1 MIEQIL
7 SIFGAMFYGLVEGI
21 SEWLPISSTGH
32 LIILERLMPLTVSEG
47 FMSMFRVVIQ
57 LGAVLAV
64 AVVFI
69 KKLWPFVRKRDGKVA
84 LSLNKSKL
92 WLKIIIACLPAAIV
106 GILLDDL
113 IDKYLYTYYVVAIML
128 IIVGLVFVFFDKIP
142 IKEKITSLGMIGY
155 VDALLIGLFQVIAAV
170 LPGTSRS
177 GITIIGGLLLG
188 FSRIVITEFTFF
200 LALPVMFGASLL
212 KLRKFQFVS
221 FYEVGLLLI
230 GCAVAFL
237 VSLVVIKFLL
247 DYVKKHDFKAF
258 GFYRIGLGLLV
269 LLLFFFF

>member
-32 LIILERLMPLTVSEG
+32 LIILEKLMPLTVSNG

-64 AVVFI
+64 AVVFV
-69 KKLWPFVRKRDGKVA
+69 KKLWPFVRKRDGKIAV
-84 LSLNKSKL
+84 SLNKSKL

-106 GILLDDL
+106 GVLFDDL

-128 IIVGLVFVFFDKIP
+128 IILGLVFVFFDKIP

-212 KLRKFQFVS
+212 KLRKFAFVS
-221 FYEVGLLLI
+221 FYEVGLLMI

-258 GFYRIGLGLLV
+258 GYYRIGLGLLV

>member
-7 SIFGAMFYGLVEGI
+7 SIFGAMFYGLVEGV

-32 LIILERLMPLTVSEG
+32 LIILEKLMPLTVSNG
-47 FMSMFRVVIQ
+47 FMTMFRVVIQ

-64 AVVFI
+64 AVVFV
-69 KKLWPFVRKRDGKVA
+69 KKLWPFVRKSNGKVA

-106 GILLDDL
+106 GILLDDI

-128 IIVGLVFVFFDKIP
+128 IVVGLVFVFFDKIP

-212 KLRKFQFVS
+212 KLRKFAFNS